1 MPLKLVPPRKGK
13 SPNYSIRGAYLGVS
27 VDKSSGTHR
36 RSVALSKLGDLER
49 QIERGEYPAPET
61 RDDRTFVVAAA
72 RYLETPRSKRQ
83 RKLVAKLVKYF
94 GETQVDD
101 IDQQAIEDAGIA
113 LHPGR
118 TVATRN
124 SSVYTPTISILHGV
138 GIERKFKRPKGA
150 KGRVVTDHLTPA
162 DAAAVIAGAASFDKE
177 LALLLTFLL
186 YTGVRLSEALGLTWD
201 RLNIDDRMAWVP
213 TSKNGDPRMLRLRDD
228 LAAALQEHRGDGA
241 GRVFRFRQGGHLKH
255 RLMRAKLKALGLPCP
270 TRRPKG
276 WRAPLHRLAFVNFH
290 TFRHTWATWMRQY
303 GGADLQGLVATGNWR
318 DARSAARYA
327 HVVPREEWRRVDVLP
342 GVKVG

>member
-13 SPNYSIRGAYLGVS
+13 SPNWSIRGAYLRVA
-27 VDKSSGTHR
+27 VDRSTGTARKSLAAEILKRIEG
-36 RSVALSKLGDLER
+36 A
-49 QIERGEYPAPET
+49 IERGEYPEPQRSPNEA
-61 RDDRTFVVAAA
+61 TFLSAAVAYMKAGRSR
-72 RYLETPRSKRQ
+72 RYLG
-83 RKLVAKLVKYF
+83 KLIDYF
-94 GETQVDD
+94 GETPAGEIGQAE
-101 IDQQAIEDAGIA
+101 IDMAA
-113 LHPGR
+113 LVLYPKASP
-118 TVATRN
+118 ATRN
-124 SSVYTPTISILHGV
+124 VCVYTPVAAVLHHA
-138 GIERKFKRPKGA
+138 GIDLKVKRPKGA
-150 KGRVVTDHLTPA
+150 KGRVVTDHLTPP
-162 DAAAVIAGAASFDKE
+162 DAATVIAGAASFDKE

-186 YTGVRLSEALGLTWD
+186 YTGVRLSEALGLSWEAV
-201 RLNIDDRMAWVP
+201 RIDDRMAWIP

-228 LAAALQEHRGDGA
+228 LAVALQDHRGIPGN

-255 RLMRAKLKALGLPCP
+255 QLMRAKLKALGLPCP

-276 WRAPLHRLAFVNFH
+276 WKAPPNRLAFVNFH